1 MPSAS
6 SVHNIGGWVN
16 FTQRWVS
23 DVDMWGRPASPRL
36 AGLRLAPSGTDLLVN
51 IPDCLL
57 KSVVGCL
64 GPMCGVARPVT
75 WNFHQI
81 HPINFHCV
89 VDGHHK
95 SATWFPWIWLSLLRV
110 VAVRSMVKA
119 FHTYLLYFLVYP
131 VHRGTLGVPNGLVA
145 RNDVLGKGVGL
156 AAAFAQQESET
167 CDLHNFCVRTPN
179 WVNQMSNSIISTSSS
194 TW

>member
-1 MPSAS
+1 MPRAS

-36 AGLRLAPSGTDLLVN
+36 VGLRLAPSGTDLLVN
-51 IPDCLL
+51 VPHCLL

-64 GPMCGVARPVT
+64 GPTCGVARPVT

-110 VAVRSMVKA
+110 VAIRSMVEA
-119 FHTYLLYFLVYP
+119 FWSYPLYLLVYP
-131 VHRGTLGVPNGLVA
+131 VHKGPLEGPQWYCGKVWCSWQRCGAVRPKWGRPACYLCTAQA
-145 RNDVLGKGVGL
+145 RNFR
-156 AAAFAQQESET
+156 FA
-167 CDLHNFCVRTPN
+167 
-179 WVNQMSNSIISTSSS
+179 
-194 TW
+194 